1 MADDPVN
8 KHGQDQ
14 SDVSTE
20 ERAARNQERRL
31 ALARLS
37 RAAVESGL
45 YDRNEFPQGGQD
57 E

>member
-8 KHGQDQ
+8 KRATDPN
-14 SDVSTE
+14 DVSTD
-20 ERAARNQERRL
+20 ERARNQERRL

-37 RAAVESGL
+37 RAALESRL
-45 YDRNEFPQGGQD
+45 YDRNEFPEGGQD